1 MPVTSQT
8 LRVEGLA
15 SLQKHFAVIDKELSG
30 DLRDGFRKAAE
41 PVRRDAEVL
50 TQQAIG
56 VGRVRWDQMRVG
68 VTRTSVYVAPKQ
80 RGRGTPPNRR
90 RRSYRTTVLPRM
102 IVALRA
108 NEGRVRAEAQRVLST
123 SISKWGRG

>member
-1 MPVTSQT
+1 MPLTSQT

-15 SLQKHFAVIDKELSG
+15 SLTKHFAVIDKELSG
-30 DLRDGFRKAAE
+30 DLRDGFRRAAE
-41 PVRRDAEVL
+41 PVRRDAETL
-50 TQQAIG
+50 TVQAIG
-56 VGRVRWDQMRVG
+56 VSRTGWHQMRVG

-102 IVALRA
+102 VAALRV
-108 NEGRVRAEAQRVLST
+108 NESRVRHEAERVLNT
-123 SISKWGRG
+123 SIAKWGRG

>member
-1 MPVTSQT
+1 MPLTSHT

-41 PVRRDAEVL
+41 PVRRDAEAL
-50 TQQAIG
+50 TVQAIG
-56 VGRVRWDQMRVG
+56 ISRVPWHQMRVG

-80 RGRGTPPNRR
+80 LGRNTPPNRR

-102 IVALRA
+102 LTALHA
-108 NEGRVRAEAQRVLST
+108 NAGRVRQEAERTLNNSLAR
-123 SISKWGRG
+123 WGRG

>member
-1 MPVTSQT
+1 
-8 LRVEGLA
+8 
-15 SLQKHFAVIDKELSG
+15 LQKHFAVIDKELAG

-41 PVRRDAEVL
+41 PVRHDAQVL
-50 TQQAIG
+50 TVQAIG
-56 VGRVRWDQMRVG
+56 VNKVGWHEMRVG

-102 IVALRA
+102 ITALRL
-108 NEGRVRAEAQRVLST
+108 NEGGVRYAAERVLNK
-123 SISKWGRG
+123 SIAKWGRG